1 MKFIIA
7 ITFFFLFLVNV
18 MISIVTVTAIPVAKI
33 PPIVLPAMHPPPQP
47 KLHNNNVHTCIYVK
61 LKLTY
66 VHTYAHKY
74 HHI

>member
-1 MKFIIA
+1 
-7 ITFFFLFLVNV
+7 
-18 MISIVTVTAIPVAKI
+18 MISTVTVTAIPVAKI

-47 KLHNNNVHTCIYVK
+47 KLHNNNVHTCVYVK

-74 HHI
+74 HQYSTAQMQFCTSMQVI